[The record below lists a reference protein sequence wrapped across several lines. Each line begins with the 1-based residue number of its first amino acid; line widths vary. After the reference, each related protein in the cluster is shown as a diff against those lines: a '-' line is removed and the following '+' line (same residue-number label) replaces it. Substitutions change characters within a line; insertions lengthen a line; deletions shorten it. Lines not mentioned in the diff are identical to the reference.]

1 MNARAIAIKNLNL
14 FIKKSVYGI
23 LKNEKKSFEI
33 TQYFLKMQKK
43 EKKEKLTKILH
54 ITGEVL
60 FLPSHLGKEFSDC
73 I

>member
-1 MNARAIAIKNLNL
+1 MNAKAAAIKNLNL

-60 FLPSHLGKEFSDC
+60 FLPSRSGKKSPKC
-73 I
+73 V